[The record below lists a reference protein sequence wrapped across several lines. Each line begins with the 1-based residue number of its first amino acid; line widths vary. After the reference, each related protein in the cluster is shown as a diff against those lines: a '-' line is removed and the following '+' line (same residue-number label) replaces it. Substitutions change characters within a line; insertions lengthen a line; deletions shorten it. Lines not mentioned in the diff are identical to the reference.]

1 MSSASPNEATSP
13 NETARDAERAEKKY
27 AEKAEHSNVHALELL
42 RRVAASAVRDASGA
56 SGFPRGG
63 PGAWS
68 RRLWGD
74 LAALAGGAPAGA
86 VSKEDAAA
94 ELVRAQ
100 LRCGNGAGSA
110 DFARRALA
118 ELFGTVRVSER
129 VSERGAPTVTV
140 TTAEAHDA
148 VSNEE
153 RKNPA
158 APQLHGDGEDVNLGA
173 AVRVVAGAA
182 AGELVTAA
190 GDRLRGAAAHS
201 GAWSGTRAPAPEPA
215 APCPARSVARWGVWW
230 EASAPASPSCTRG
243 RTLRV
248 WANTQTRAPT
258 TRSPFLR
265 DSERMGTGPRP
276 LCPRAAPRRS
286 SPRPR
291 LSFCSPRR
299 LLSGRTK
306 TCGAPRRFWRA
317 SPNRSRRRDGA
328 TEREPTNRP
337 GSRRAVRRTRNQSP
351 RSARSRRRPEDWRP
365 SGWTCRRASCDEKG
379 WCSRSRAP
387 RSRRRRA
394 RPSSSS

>member
-1 MSSASPNEATSP
+1 MPSRTKKGKIPLLHSSTA
-13 NETARDAERAEKKY
+13 TART
-27 AEKAEHSNVHALELL
+27 ST
-42 RRVAASAVRDASGA
+42 S
-56 SGFPRGG
+56 
-63 PGAWS
+63 
-68 RRLWGD
+68 
-74 LAALAGGAPAGA
+74 
-86 VSKEDAAA
+86 
-94 ELVRAQ
+94 
-100 LRCGNGAGSA
+100 
-110 DFARRALA
+110 ARRFAWWRA
-118 ELFGTVRVSER
+118 PPPASWSPPPATVC
-129 VSERGAPTVTV
+129 
-140 TTAEAHDA
+140 
-148 VSNEE
+148 
-153 RKNPA
+153 A
-158 APQLHGDGEDVNLGA
+158 APQ
-173 AVRVVAGAA
+173 
-182 AGELVTAA
+182 
-190 GDRLRGAAAHS
+190 AHS

-265 DSERMGTGPRP
+265 DSERTGPRP

-299 LLSGRTK
+299 LLSGRTT